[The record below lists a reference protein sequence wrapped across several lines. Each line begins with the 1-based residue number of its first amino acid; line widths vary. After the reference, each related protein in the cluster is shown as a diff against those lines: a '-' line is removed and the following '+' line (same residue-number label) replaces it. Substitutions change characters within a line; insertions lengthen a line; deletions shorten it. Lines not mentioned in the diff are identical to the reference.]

1 MQTTLM
7 ALCLW
12 LRMPRA
18 AALCLGSA
26 PPSRALCWGGG
37 EAGGGFTI
45 SAAAPP
51 SRALCWGGGEAGGI
65 HHLCSFVGKLAYL
78 DSLGDAY
85 QVILVILISG
95 TVESDSKLLP
105 GSYLHL

>member
-1 MQTTLM
+1 MQTTVM

-18 AALCLGSA
+18 AALCLGS
-26 PPSRALCWGGG
+26 
-37 EAGGGFTI
+37 
-45 SAAAPP
+45 APP